1 MDRLPAGTRA
11 PIINPRSSHRG
22 PAGYPSGCRRT
33 AAMSVPASGQTMA
46 GRWSYHEARG
56 VVITVVDEDE
66 LGALSKAQQT
76 VADKLTALVGK
87 VVDDGLGPVQGSRLY
102 AEDRLERAR
111 RGGRSEAA
119 AADVAIKT
127 LIRESVAAAGTTG
140 FVTGLGGLVT
150 LPVTLPA
157 NLAGNLA
164 INARMVG
171 AIAHLRGYPI
181 EDPHTR
187 TVILLT
193 VAGSNLQ
200 AAASELGVQV
210 GKQVAKET
218 IRAIPIAA
226 LRRINARA
234 GVYLVAKY
242 GTQRSA
248 ITLAKAVP
256 IAGGLVGG
264 SVDAALTGVIGKAAK
279 KAFADA
285 QG

>member
-1 MDRLPAGTRA
+1 M
-11 PIINPRSSHRG
+11 
-22 PAGYPSGCRRT
+22 
-33 AAMSVPASGQTMA
+33 
-46 GRWSYHEARG
+46 
-56 VVITVVDEDE
+56 VDEDE
-66 LGALSKAQQT
+66 PGALSKAQQAA
-76 VADKLTALVGK
+76 ADKLTALVAK
-87 VVDDGLGPVQGSRLY
+87 VVDDGLGPIQGSRVY
-102 AEDRLERAR
+102 AEDRCERAQR
-111 RGGRSEAA
+111 AGRSEAVA
-119 AADVAIKT
+119 AEVAIKT

-140 FVTGLGGLVT
+140 FVTGLGGLVA

-181 EDPHTR
+181 DDSHTR

-200 AAASELGVQV
+200 AAASGLGVEI
-210 GKQVAKET
+210 GKQMAQGT
-218 IRAIPIAA
+218 IKAIPMAVVHQ
-226 LRRINARA
+226 INRRA
-234 GVYLVAKY
+234 GFYLVAKY

-248 ITLAKAVP
+248 VTLARAVP

-264 SVDAALTGVIGKAAK
+264 GVDAALTGAIGKAAK

>member
-1 MDRLPAGTRA
+1 
-11 PIINPRSSHRG
+11 
-22 PAGYPSGCRRT
+22 
-33 AAMSVPASGQTMA
+33 MA